1 VLPAEDP
8 VVPVPLPVVLPAV
21 LPDVLPVADP
31 VVLPEGCCP
40 VEPEVDPDP
49 FPALPFEPELDP
61 ELDPDP
67 ELGVL
72 PDAD

>member
-1 VLPAEDP
+1 
-8 VVPVPLPVVLPAV
+8 
-21 LPDVLPVADP
+21 
-31 VVLPEGCCP
+31 